1 MGMVLVDKGALR
13 MALNVLRR
21 AGKNEV
27 ADELEQSAQDVQPLP
42 TFSTIQDANEWMDEQ
57 VDDPY
62 QDNYRFA
69 FTDDEGEM
77 ANYEHKQS
85 TGCCGSFDSEVIV
98 DGRKAWI
105 GCNYGH

>member
-1 MGMVLVDKGALR
+1 MTTK
-13 MALNVLRR
+13 
-21 AGKNEV
+21 
-27 ADELEQSAQDVQPLP
+27 SLP
-42 TFSTIQDANEWMDEQ
+42 TFTSKQDAYEWMDEQ

-69 FTDDEGEM
+69 FHDDECEM
-77 ANYEHKQS
+77 ANYDHKQS
-85 TGCCGSFDSEVIV
+85 TGCCGFFDSEIIV